1 VSDSV
6 RLAKWT
12 LKGQVLATRRKR
24 RKWSD
29 DEKRMICGQ
38 TRVSGVSV
46 AQVARRYDVN
56 ANQIFNWLK
65 DPKFTGDDGAAPN
78 DVRFLPVE
86 IVDEPMRPE
95 PPLETSGII
104 DLELANGHRLRISGG
119 YDPEAV
125 ARLVRCL
132 S

>member
-1 VSDSV
+1 MVK
-6 RLAKWT
+6 R
-12 LKGQVLATRRKR
+12 GKR

-29 DEKRMICGQ
+29 DEKRMICAQ

-65 DPKFTGDDGAAPN
+65 DPKFAGSVEEDDA
-78 DVRFLPVE
+78 RFLPVE
-86 IVDEPMRPE
+86 IIQEASSAQ
-95 PPLETSGII
+95 PPVSGRSGLIE
-104 DLELANGHRLRISGG
+104 LELANGHRLRISGS
-119 YDPEAV
+119 YDPEAI
-125 ARLVRCL
+125 ARLAKLL